1 MKKSYIGVLIF
12 ILAVGI
18 FLFIRLSSTSYE
30 SQNYQ
35 GLVTS
40 TTKNATTQTGTTLNS
55 ISLETLSKHNS
66 INDCWVAY
74 NNKVYDISSFLPV
87 HPGSAG
93 AISPYCG
100 TSDEFTQAFTAQHGK
115 SQVSKLMKVGVL
127 IGDFQIKGG
136 L

>member
-1 MKKSYIGVLIF
+1 MKKIYVGFLLTM
-12 ILAVGI
+12 LAIGI
-18 FLFIRLSSTSYE
+18 FSSIRLSSISYE
-30 SQNYQ
+30 SP
-35 GLVTS
+35 GSVTS
-40 TTKNATTQTGTTLNS
+40 TTKNATTSTGTTSNS
-55 ISLETLSKHNS
+55 ISLEKLSKHNS

-74 NNKVYDISSFLPV
+74 NGKVYDISSFLPV

-115 SQVSKLMKVGVL
+115 SQVSRLMKVGVL